1 MAVRSLV
8 RAPAFS
14 AIVVL
19 TLALAIGANT
29 AVFSVLDVVMLRPL
43 PYSDPDALVDVRL
56 TTEPG
61 EGDPSSALPLDALD
75 ALRAEPTLFRE
86 IAGWSAWR
94 PTLTG
99 AGEAAVVP
107 AAAVTE
113 GLLVRVLGVQPTLG
127 RSFAPEEHFPDGA
140 RTAVLAHAFWRDRL
154 GADPAVLGRALVL
167 DDIPYTVVGVLPE
180 RFRPPFAGPIAVWT
194 SAHLGV
200 PCNSRC
206 PTVHAIG
213 RLEAG
218 VSVPVAGE
226 RARAVL
232 RVLEET
238 RPDEYAGA
246 ELDVVR
252 LRDDLFGGAT
262 RVLGMLL
269 GAVALV
275 LLVACTNVAT
285 LQLVRGEGR
294 RTELVVRQ
302 ALGAGRAAIVRQLL
316 VESGVLAVAGGAV
329 GLALAAWSTGA
340 LVALAPPEIFGLDG
354 VAIDGRALGFT
365 ALVALGTGVLF
376 GLAPAFR
383 MGRGSL
389 ESAPRRGRVQRSP
402 RRPWIAGLV
411 VGQIALAVVLLVGA
425 GLLLRSL
432 SELHA
437 TDLGFDPNGVL
448 AVSLELPYERFTG
461 PAGRR
466 AFYESLLERLADEPT
481 VVSVG
486 ATSALP
492 MTDAERGV
500 YVAVAGEEEAEE
512 RRPDGGVAFLRTVT
526 PGYFY
531 TLGQRVLDGRAFD
544 AADDASAPRVAVV
557 NEQLARTL
565 FGFPRFAA
573 VGRRL
578 TIDPAG
584 SGSPVTVVGVVEG
597 ARHRDVREPPA
608 PALYLPFAQAPGTAM
623 TVLIRAD
630 GDPMGVADAARD
642 AVQALDG
649 SLAALAV
656 ERLSD
661 VVDET
666 LRADRFATRLLTM
679 FAWVALF
686 IAAVGL
692 YGVLSHGT
700 ARRLRELGIRVAL
713 GAPPDDVRHL
723 ALRVGLGL
731 AGAGIVTGLLAS
743 MLVTRLLESM
753 LYGVSPLDPMTLATT
768 GVVLGAAAFAAS
780 WAPARRAGG
789 VDPVSVLGEE

>member
-61 EGDPSSALPLDALD
+61 EGDPASALPLDALD
-75 ALRAEPTLFRE
+75 ALRAEPLLFRE

-107 AAAVTE
+107 AAAVTD

-140 RTAVLAHAFWRDRL
+140 RTAVLAHGFWRDRL

-180 RFRPPFAGPIAVWT
+180 RFRPPFADPIAVWT
-194 SAHLGV
+194 SAHLGA

-218 VSVPVAGE
+218 VSVPVARE
-226 RARAVL
+226 RAGAVL
-232 RVLEET
+232 RVLVET

-262 RVLGMLL
+262 RALGMLL

-275 LLVACTNVAT
+275 LLVASTNVAT

-329 GLALAAWSTGA
+329 GLALAAWSTSA

-354 VAIDGRALGFT
+354 VAIDGRVLGFT

-383 MGRGSL
+383 MGRSSL
-389 ESAPRRGRVQRSP
+389 ESAPRRRPVQRSP

-411 VGQIALAVVLLVGA
+411 VGQIALAMVLLVGA

-437 TDLGFDPNGVL
+437 TDLGFDPEGVL
-448 AVSLELPYERFTG
+448 AMSLELPHERTG
-461 PAGRR
+461 PAGRI

-486 ATSALP
+486 ATSSLP

-500 YVAVAGEEEAEE
+500 YVAVAGEEEVEE
-512 RRPDGGVAFLRTVT
+512 RRPDGGVAFLRTAT
-526 PGYFY
+526 PSYFY
-531 TLGQRVLDGRAFD
+531 TLDQRVLDGRAFD
-544 AADDASAPRVAVV
+544 AADDASAPHVAVV
-557 NEQLARTL
+557 NEALARAL
-565 FGFPRFAA
+565 FGFPRFGAI
-573 VGRRL
+573 GRRL
-578 TIDPAG
+578 MIDPAG

-608 PALYLPFAQAPGTAM
+608 PALYLPFAQAPAAAM
-623 TVLIRAD
+623 TILIRAD
-630 GDPMGVADAARD
+630 GDPMGVADAARG

-649 SLAALAV
+649 SLATLAV

-661 VVDET
+661 VVDQT
-666 LRADRFATRLLTM
+666 IRADRFATRLLTM

-686 IAAVGL
+686 VAAVGL
-692 YGVLSHGT
+692 YGVVSHGT
-700 ARRLRELGIRVAL
+700 VRRLRELGIRVAL
-713 GAPPDDVRHL
+713 GATSDDVRHL

-731 AGAGIVTGLLAS
+731 AGAGIVIGLLAS
-743 MLVTRLLESM
+743 LLLTGLLEST
-753 LYGVSPLDPMTLATT
+753 LYGVSPLDPVTLAST
-768 GVVLGAAAFAAS
+768 VIVLAAAAFAAS
-780 WAPARRAGG
+780 WAPAQRAGG